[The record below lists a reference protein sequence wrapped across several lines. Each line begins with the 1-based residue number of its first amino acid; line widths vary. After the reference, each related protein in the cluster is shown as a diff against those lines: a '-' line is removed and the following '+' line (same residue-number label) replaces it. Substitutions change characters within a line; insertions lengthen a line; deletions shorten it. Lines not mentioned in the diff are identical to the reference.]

1 MNAPTTVDNPNYRE
15 YGINFDNDLAED
27 VGIDIERGLIFS
39 AADGPQ
45 SIFERTNYDD
55 LIQRFGTGDT
65 GLRDDI
71 MTSLTEGSFDLLDTY
86 MDPVNANRVRLG
98 ILSDIGMPAADL
110 DEVDQFMGEYTVQ
123 TVIDPVTGE
132 TIFDGVD
139 PSKSYQYGLM
149 DSDTPFKSKYAEVV
163 QGLNQTKFGSA
174 ADFLNLLRNKGVTEA
189 ELQARD
195 LTEKVLPAGKFDA
208 KSLTGLD
215 EKSPLKVTIH
225 TGPNTSY
232 GDNFTSGGDKYSETV
247 ITLDTP
253 NPDVGLAA
261 DRMHFTSTQSSA
273 GGPTVVHLRTAYF
286 DVAGNDPKSN
296 YVPKAYHLG
305 EIQSQ
310 ATQDARLLRKNRNR
324 IEEDLGGPQKLSDFA
339 YGIAMPEDRFGRGKT
354 LLDAMTEYK
363 DTEILVKNLKE
374 RSKCVTTSGG
384 VRLADHERHLI
395 NLRADIE
402 KVLESGNSAGD
413 PYDFKTFDEALEY
426 QNKVQNFLLED
437 QGIFARSQ
445 TRSQINES
453 LSQIYGPDTVDDL
466 GIGSLYTTDR
476 TTTIALKQALDE
488 AVNADVD
495 FLTIGTGDMAFDMT
509 GGTLEGQQ
517 EYYDE
522 IVPKT
527 LNKLLVKL
535 EKENKVK
542 LPKLTTKTIQGTDGE
557 THVVRGLE
565 LTDELK
571 KIFNE
576 SGVYAFKK
584 GGEVGLRSGVMSAPG
599 NGMVR

>member
-1 MNAPTTVDNPNYRE
+1 
-15 YGINFDNDLAED
+15 
-27 VGIDIERGLIFS
+27 
-39 AADGPQ
+39 
-45 SIFERTNYDD
+45 
-55 LIQRFGTGDT
+55 
-65 GLRDDI
+65 
-71 MTSLTEGSFDLLDTY
+71 
-86 MDPVNANRVRLG
+86 
-98 ILSDIGMPAADL
+98 
-110 DEVDQFMGEYTVQ
+110 
-123 TVIDPVTGE
+123 
-132 TIFDGVD
+132 
-139 PSKSYQYGLM
+139 
-149 DSDTPFKSKYAEVV
+149 
-163 QGLNQTKFGSA
+163 
-174 ADFLNLLRNKGVTEA
+174 
-189 ELQARD
+189 
-195 LTEKVLPAGKFDA
+195 
-208 KSLTGLD
+208 
-215 EKSPLKVTIH
+215 
-225 TGPNTSY
+225 
-232 GDNFTSGGDKYSETV
+232 
-247 ITLDTP
+247 
-253 NPDVGLAA
+253 LAA

-286 DVAGNDPKSN
+286 DVVDRRFGAIDNPNPDGLKKS
-296 YVPKAYHLG
+296 YHLG

-310 ATQDARLLRKNRNR
+310 ATQDARLFRKNRNR
-324 IEEDLGGPQKLSDFA
+324 IEEELGGPQKLKEFA
-339 YGIAMPEDRFGRGKT
+339 YGIAMPVDRFGRGKT

-363 DTEILVKNLKE
+363 DTEILVKNLKSDPNA
-374 RSKCVTTSGG
+374 RDNASTGG
-384 VRLADHERHLI
+384 VRLADHEGHLI

-402 KVLESGNSAGD
+402 KVLESGNYG
-413 PYDFKTFDEALEY
+413 FKTFDDALEY
-426 QNKVQNFLLED
+426 QGKVQNFLLED
-437 QGIFARSQ
+437 QGIFARNQ